1 MTTKNFTYIRGRE
14 EKLLKEVVFS
24 TARSSGA
31 GGQNVNKVETKVE
44 LRFNVLLS
52 KSLNEHEKQII
63 LKKLKNNINS
73 NNELVLTSQT
83 ERSQLLNKQKV
94 IKRFFTLLNNAL
106 KPVKKRIAT
115 SPTRTSVKRRLDT
128 KRKHSEKKA
137 LRRKNF

>member
-1 MTTKNFTYIRGRE
+1 LTTKNFTYIRGRE